1 MLKLHVHVCRF
12 FPTNHFKCKA
22 NASTISKDT
31 WGQLNPM
38 QPSPPCGAAKTIQII
53 TKKYTNFHSDFIYKK
68 NGFSTDWTADN
79 ITCISTDKFQYAS
92 KFQLKLSPSQLNL
105 ALTFLLE
112 NNCNASVAPRSSFD
126 LPVLRNENLGKR
138 HQEIYCT
145 CLLIIVVQKTDLLT
159 FLTKY
164 YFRQAGPLSFLHL

>member
-1 MLKLHVHVCRF
+1 MWCCKDN
-12 FPTNHFKCKA
+12 TN
-22 NASTISKDT
+22 NN
-31 WGQLNPM
+31 Q
-38 QPSPPCGAAKTIQII
+38 
-53 TKKYTNFHSDFIYKK
+53 KYTHFHSDFIYKK

-92 KFQLKLSPSQLNL
+92 RFQLKLSPSQLNL

-112 NNCNASVAPRSSFD
+112 SNCNASVAPRSSFD
-126 LPVLRNENLGKR
+126 LLRNENLGKR

>member
-1 MLKLHVHVCRF
+1 MWCCKDN
-12 FPTNHFKCKA
+12 TN
-22 NASTISKDT
+22 NN
-31 WGQLNPM
+31 Q
-38 QPSPPCGAAKTIQII
+38 
-53 TKKYTNFHSDFIYKK
+53 KYTNFHSDFIYKK

-92 KFQLKLSPSQLNL
+92 KFHLKLSPSQLNL

-112 NNCNASVAPRSSFD
+112 NNCNASVAARSSFD
-126 LPVLRNENLGKR
+126 SLRNENLGKR

>member
-1 MLKLHVHVCRF
+1 MLKLHVHVFRF
-12 FPTNHFKCKA
+12 FPTNHFKCNA

-79 ITCISTDKFQYAS
+79 ITSISTDKFQYAS

-112 NNCNASVAPRSSFD
+112 NNYNASVAPRSSFD
-126 LPVLRNENLGKR
+126 LLRNENLGKR

>member
-38 QPSPPCGAAKTIQII
+38 QPSPQCGAAKTIQII

-126 LPVLRNENLGKR
+126 LLRNENLGKR

-145 CLLIIVVQKTDLLT
+145 CLLIFVVQKTDLLT

>member
-1 MLKLHVHVCRF
+1 MLKLHVHDCRF
-12 FPTNHFKCKA
+12 FPTNRFKCKA

-53 TKKYTNFHSDFIYKK
+53 TKTYTNFHSDFIYKK

-79 ITCISTDKFQYAS
+79 IMCISTDQLQYAS

-112 NNCNASVAPRSSFD
+112 NNYNTSVAPWSFVD
-126 LPVLRNENLGKR
+126 LLRNKNLGKR
-138 HQEIYCT
+138 HQEIYCFPT
-145 CLLIIVVQKTDLLT
+145 CE
-159 FLTKY
+159 
-164 YFRQAGPLSFLHL
+164 